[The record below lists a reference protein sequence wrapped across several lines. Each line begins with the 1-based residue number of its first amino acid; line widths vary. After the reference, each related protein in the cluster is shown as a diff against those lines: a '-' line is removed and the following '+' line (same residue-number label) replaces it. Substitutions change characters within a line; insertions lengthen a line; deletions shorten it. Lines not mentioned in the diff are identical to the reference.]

1 MGMGGLENMGVVE
14 NMKDVADLVKKF
26 NDIELNRRIL
36 TLENEVLDLSREKRR
51 GEERIEELER
61 AIKFSK
67 ELVLRDGFYWVEGD
81 STGFCT
87 ACWDAKHL
95 AVHVKRLPLPVHH
108 HRFQCPHC
116 ATLYAL
122 KTTGV

>member
-1 MGMGGLENMGVVE
+1 MGAVE
-14 NMKDVADLVKKF
+14 NVREFSEFVKKF

-36 TLENEVLDLSREKRR
+36 NLEEEVLDLSRGKRR

-61 AIKFSK
+61 ALKFSK

-116 ATLYAL
+116 ETLYAL
-122 KTTGV
+122 RAAGV